1 MRSPLLLH
9 KQNVVG
15 PELRRVRKWVSWK
28 KVDFQIS
35 GVSSICVHLTLDPGT
50 SHRGSPGP
58 LSISEVHRIGQVCAE
73 SEGLAQASV
82 ETDLGLLTPSSPT

>member
-50 SHRGSPGP
+50 SHRSSPGP

-73 SEGLAQASV
+73 SEGLTQASV